1 MPRFL
6 GFTIPSPHCL
16 VGIQHQIF
24 EQNLPKIFFPSPPKK
39 FKQAQPGGIHWLAW
53 LFSQSLILP
62 HVMNLFWGAAWAEGG
77 GGGYEDGAF
86 KDLTYS
92 KLGDT

>member
-1 MPRFL
+1 
-6 GFTIPSPHCL
+6 